1 MQRRIDL
8 LNEPYMVTVFGQHK
22 EQHLQVADGTSQ
34 SAVLTIGKDNHS
46 IIQLGD
52 YKADIQMAVKG
63 EKAYIRAFG
72 RTFTLGIVNPV
83 EQAAQD
89 AGSGADTALAPMP
102 GMVVKVHVT
111 IGEKVLKGQPVTTI
125 ESMKILTVITAP
137 RNGEVSQVHFE
148 QGKTFDRNA
157 PLITLK
163 EKEKE

>member
-8 LNEPYMVTVFGQHK
+8 LNESYRVTAFGQHK
-22 EQHLQVADGTSQ
+22 EQQVQVADGTPQ
-34 SAVLTIGKDNHS
+34 AAVLTIGKDNHGT
-46 IIQLGD
+46 IQLGNH
-52 YKADIQMAVKG
+52 KADIQMAVKG

-72 RTFTLGIVNPV
+72 RTFTLDIMNPV

-89 AGSGADTALAPMP
+89 AGSGSDTALAPMP
-102 GMVVKVHVT
+102 GRVVKVHVAA
-111 IGEKVLKGQPVTTI
+111 GEKVLKGQPVITI

-137 RNGEVSQVHFE
+137 RNGKVSQVHFE

-163 EKEKE
+163 AKEKE

>member
-8 LNEPYMVTVFGQHK
+8 LNESYRVTVLGQHK
-22 EQHLQVADGTSQ
+22 AQHLQVADGLPQ
-34 SAVLTIGKDNHS
+34 SAVLTIGQDNHS

-52 YKADIQMAVKG
+52 DKADIQMAVKG

-89 AGSGADTALAPMP
+89 AGSGSDTALAPMP
-102 GMVVKVHVT
+102 GRVVKVHVAA
-111 IGEKVLKGQPVTTI
+111 GEKVLKGQPVITI

-137 RNGEVSQVHFE
+137 RIGEVSQVHFE

-163 EKEKE
+163 EKEKA